1 MNRLFNNKILKLVPI
16 IFLIIIIL
24 KIIYTYHDIKDKRY
38 EFAKKEAQV
47 LKNYLMASREYSL
60 GLFRDG
66 VIDLNKN
73 TLKAVPAFS
82 TNIISKT
89 FSDNNP
95 FDIVI
100 KTVSEN
106 PRNNNNLANEDE
118 LKAINYF
125 NNNTTIEEYFSDKND
140 KYYQYASILR
150 IGNDCLKCHGKKED
164 APKFIQDTYDSAY
177 DYKLGDLKG
186 IISIKIPLETLN
198 TYFINNFIKSVVYD
212 LIIFFLLF
220 IGINYIIRKSK
231 KINKLLET
239 QVKEKTKE
247 VKNLLLYDRLT
258 LLPNRLKLIEDLT
271 NSTATKH
278 LSLIN
283 IDRFKDINDLYGYEV
298 GDEILNK
305 VAQSINNLS
314 QEEMIVYK
322 LPADEFAI
330 FTTANITEVE
340 FLQIIKKL
348 IHLIQEIKFEIKKH
362 SIFITLSSGIACN
375 DSSLIIKASSAL
387 QTAKNSAKGI
397 VVYDKSLDTKKQI
410 LLNNSGILMLKNAIR
425 KNNITPFFQP
435 IYNTKTKEID
445 KFESLARIILD
456 NGYVVSPI
464 EFLDIAKKSKLYPEI
479 TKAMVR
485 KSFDYFKDKQYE
497 FSLNISLLDIE
508 NKTTFTYILD
518 AVKKFSE
525 PKRIIFEIIES
536 DKIEDY
542 KKLNVFIKKVKEYGC
557 KVAIDDFGSGY
568 SNFSHLFSLNADY
581 LKIDSSLVKNVTTDE
596 NSKVITITII
606 NFASSLGLKTIAEY
620 VEDKKSLELLEK
632 MGIDFI
638 QGYYIG
644 KPEADII

>member
-1 MNRLFNNKILKLVPI
+1 MNELFNNKILKLIPI
-16 IFLIIIIL
+16 VFLIIIII
-24 KIIYTYHDIKDKRY
+24 KILYTYHDMKDKRY
-38 EFAKKEAQV
+38 EFAKKEAKV

-66 VIDLNKN
+66 IIELNEN

-89 FSDNNP
+89 FSENNP

-100 KTVSEN
+100 KTVSDN
-106 PRNNNNLANEDE
+106 PRNINNLADKDE
-118 LKAINYF
+118 LKAIKYF
-125 NNNTTIEEYFSDKND
+125 NDNIAIEEYFSDKND
-140 KYYQYASILR
+140 KYYQYASTLKID
-150 IGNDCLKCHGKKED
+150 NNCLKCHGEKEN

-177 DYKLGDLKG
+177 DYKLGELKG
-186 IISIKIPLETLN
+186 IISIKLPLKNLN
-198 TYFINNFIKSVVYD
+198 TYFIHNFIKSVVYD
-212 LIIFFLLF
+212 LILFFLLF
-220 IGINYIIRKSK
+220 IGINYIVKKSK
-231 KINKLLET
+231 KINRLLEA

-271 NSTATKH
+271 NNTGTKH
-278 LSLIN
+278 LALIN

-314 QEEMIVYK
+314 QENITVYK

-330 FTTANITEVE
+330 FTTVNISEIE
-340 FLQIIKKL
+340 FLQSIKKL

-375 DSSLIIKASSAL
+375 DKSLIIKASSAL
-387 QTAKNSAKGI
+387 QTAKNSAKNI
-397 VVYDKSLDTKKQI
+397 VIYDKSLDTKKQI
-410 LLNNSGILMLKNAIR
+410 ILNNCGILMLKNAIR

-435 IYNTKTKEID
+435 IYNINTKKIE

-456 NGYVVSPI
+456 NGYVVAPI
-464 EFLDIAKKSKLYPEI
+464 GFLDIAKKSKLYPEI

-508 NKTTFTYILD
+508 NKTTFAYILN
-518 AVKKFSE
+518 AVKKFPE

-568 SNFSHLFSLNADY
+568 SNFSHLFSLNVDY

-596 NSKVITITII
+596 NSKVITRTII